1 MSYPFK
7 WNPLSEDLEAKLREI
22 FDEGSVS
29 LGNVKSEPLGVHCPA
44 YMPKVAEEIYNMKV
58 RPDDIWI
65 MTYPKCGTT
74 MTQVYSNLKPPY
86 SINVSTSKNQH

>member
-7 WNPLSEDLEAKLREI
+7 WNPLSEDLEAKRHQI
-22 FDEGSVS
+22 FEEGSLR
-29 LGNVKSEPLGVHCPA
+29 LGNVKCVPLGFSGPA
-44 YMPKVAEEIYNMKV
+44 DMPKVAEQIYNMEV